1 MTTRC
6 CPGHLRRTAGRL
18 APSGR
23 GSRPERGA
31 VKAPGHL
38 PGPHTCP
45 VPQVLGPGRRAA
57 NRTLAL
63 ARSASAVPGGAGV
76 AKLEAVGRLIVPESV
91 FERCRTRDL
100 RLHGSHEEG

>member
-45 VPQVLGPGRRAA
+45 VPQVLGRDDVRRTAHLPWRAA
-57 NRTLAL
+57 PAQCQGVQESRNSRPL
-63 ARSASAVPGGAGV
+63 GG
-76 AKLEAVGRLIVPESV
+76 
-91 FERCRTRDL
+91 
-100 RLHGSHEEG
+100 